1 MGAMTDSTNRPP
13 APSKRLPPTLR
24 RRLLRLVWVLGVVAL
39 LPWVL
44 LVACQS
50 KLIYFPR
57 PYAGDEARDW
67 KALTGG
73 KVVDYTTSQ
82 GNQRAFLQGELKNPR
97 NLWIVCAGNGSVA
110 LDWSHW
116 FKDRAPKGDAWL
128 LVDYPGYG
136 DCEGKPSPGHIKE
149 SLRAVVPLAAKEI
162 GWNLDASGKPDSG
175 RLRFF
180 GHSLGAAVSLMAAS
194 EYGIQRG
201 VLLTPFTSTMEM
213 SKAMTG
219 VPLGFAVWHRFDNSA
234 RLAELAKRGPGS
246 VVILHGTDDEAIP
259 VEMGRTL
266 AREQGGVVRLVE
278 IPGGTHNTL
287 LETHTKEVVRAIEE
301 VGEVPSDQRSGR

>member
-1 MGAMTDSTNRPP
+1 MNESTDEPVSLTKPI
-13 APSKRLPPTLR
+13 PPTLR
-24 RRLLRLVWVLGVVAL
+24 RRLVRLAWILGVIAL
-39 LPWVL
+39 LPWL
-44 LVACQS
+44 FLAGCQS
-50 KLIYFPR
+50 RLIYFPR
-57 PYAGDEARDW
+57 PYDGDEARDW
-67 KALTGG
+67 QGLTGG
-73 KVVDYTTSQ
+73 KVVDYATSQ
-82 GNQRAFLQGELKNPR
+82 GKQRAFLQGELKNPR

-116 FKDRAPKGDAWL
+116 LKDHAPKEDAWL

-136 DCEGKPSPGHIKE
+136 DCQGKPSPGHIGE

-162 GWNLDASGKPDSG
+162 GWSVDATGKLDSG

-219 VPLGFAVWHRFDNSA
+219 LPLGFIVWHRFDNTA

-259 VEMGRTL
+259 FEMGRTL
-266 AREQGGVVRLVE
+266 AAGQKGVVKLVE
-278 IPGGTHNTL
+278 IPGGKHNTL
-287 LETHTKEVVRAIEE
+287 QETHTAEVVRAIEE
-301 VGEVPSDQRSGR
+301 VGR